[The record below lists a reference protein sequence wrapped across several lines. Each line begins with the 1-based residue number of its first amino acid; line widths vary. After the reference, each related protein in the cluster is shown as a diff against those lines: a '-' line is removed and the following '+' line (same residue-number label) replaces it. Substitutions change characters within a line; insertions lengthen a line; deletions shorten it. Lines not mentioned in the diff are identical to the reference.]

1 MDAKSHRIIESLN
14 IYTSMAIEQTQYTDE
29 DHMTCSK
36 APQQMSMSLDCFT
49 QAVKQDLVA
58 TETKY
63 STGALQIQSFIT
75 NTTSASITKRLDT
88 FMKKNN

>member
-1 MDAKSHRIIESLN
+1 
-14 IYTSMAIEQTQYTDE
+14 MAIEQTQYTDE

-36 APQQMSMSLDCFT
+36 APQQMSKWILSLDCFT
-49 QAVKQDLVA
+49 QAVKQDLVV

-88 FMKKNN
+88 FMKKKTKHKSLEKTKPVPYI